1 MMLGNLMNTPEHRR
15 DSGPATVAAAHAALG
30 DALRQAEAAAARA
43 EKAAADGGD
52 ACVHFCIRAREVLE
66 ALLDAGGYDELRV
79 KGRDG
84 QWHRVDR
91 SMGQ

>member
-1 MMLGNLMNTPEHRR
+1 MNTPEHRR
-15 DSGPATVAAAHAALG
+15 DSGPATVAAAHAASATRSG
-30 DALRQAEAAAARA
+30 KPKAAAARA
-43 EKAAADGGD
+43 EKAAADGY
-52 ACVHFCIRAREVLE
+52 ACVQFCIRAREVLE